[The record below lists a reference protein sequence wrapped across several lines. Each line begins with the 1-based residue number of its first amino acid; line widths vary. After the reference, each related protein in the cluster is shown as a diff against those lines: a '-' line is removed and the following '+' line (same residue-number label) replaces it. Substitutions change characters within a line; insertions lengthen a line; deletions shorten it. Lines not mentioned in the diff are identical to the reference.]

1 MFENDT
7 QVCAVLRHFKSDSP
21 YLTLE
26 DDSWIQELNDE
37 DNYFLLFDWVLAYTN
52 GLESLYLLKSDQK
65 KSEILANRVAIVL
78 GKDDKDENHLRDIV
92 KQFYKVGNAIVHG
105 SLLDEAQDSLMRKN
119 IWSYQDILR
128 KSILAFLDLNQ
139 KSPTKKAAVSQIRK
153 AATDPILRRTIRESL
168 VLLNLA
174 K

>member
-37 DNYFLLFDWVLAYTN
+37 DRKELASN
-52 GLESLYLLKSDQK
+52 Q
-65 KSEILANRVAIVL
+65 
-78 GKDDKDENHLRDIV
+78 NHLRDIV
-92 KQFYKVGNAIVHG
+92 KQFYKVRNAIVHG
-105 SLLDEAQDSLMRKN
+105 SLLDEAQDSFMRKN

-168 VLLNLA
+168 VLLNLV